1 MVDNKVILTKD
12 GVKKLKDELRHL
24 IDVERPSVIEQLT
37 FARSQGDLSENADYD
52 AARSRQAEVEGRIKQ
67 IEDILAT
74 AKIIEDK
81 PKNTRC
87 VTIGSK
93 VAIRDLRR
101 QLEATYTIVGT
112 VESNPR
118 DGKISNDSLLGGA
131 LLGKQVG
138 DIVLVKIAN
147 PYEVEILR
155 IETA

>member
-12 GVKKLKDELRHL
+12 GVKKLKEELRHL
-24 IDVERPSVIEQLT
+24 IDVERPEVIEQLT

-74 AKIIEDK
+74 AKIIDDK
-81 PKNTRC
+81 PKNSKC

-93 VAIRDLRR
+93 VAIRDLG
-101 QLEATYTIVGT
+101 LNKENTYTIVGT
-112 VESNPR
+112 VEANPFA
-118 DGKISNDSLLGGA
+118 GKISNDSLLGSA
-131 LLGKQVG
+131 LIGKQVG
-138 DIVLVKIAN
+138 DLVTVKTAN

-155 IETA
+155 IEHA

>member
-1 MVDNKVILTKD
+1 MVDNKLILTKD

-24 IDVERPSVIEQLT
+24 IDVERPEVIEQLT

-81 PKNTRC
+81 PKSTKC
-87 VTIGSK
+87 VSIGAK
-93 VAIRDLRR
+93 VSIRELSNSR
-101 QLEATYTIVGT
+101 ESTYTIVGT
-112 VESNPR
+112 VEANPFA
-118 DGKISNDSLLGGA
+118 GKISNDSLLGSA
-131 LLGKQVG
+131 LIGKQVG
-138 DIVLVKIAN
+138 DVVVVKTAT

-155 IETA
+155 IESA

>member
-12 GVKKLKDELRHL
+12 GVKKLKEELRHL
-24 IDVERPSVIEQLT
+24 IDVERPEVIEQLT

-74 AKIIEDK
+74 AKIIDDK
-81 PKNTRC
+81 PKNSKC

-93 VAIRDLRR
+93 VAIRDLS
-101 QLEATYTIVGT
+101 LNKENTYTIVGT
-112 VESNPR
+112 VEANPFA
-118 DGKISNDSLLGGA
+118 GKISNDSLLGSA
-131 LLGKQVG
+131 LIGKQVG
-138 DIVLVKIAN
+138 DLVTVKTAS

-155 IETA
+155 IEHA